1 MSKTPTS
8 KKSWLKISQ
17 NFEERWNIPSGIG
30 ADDGTHIFTEQS
42 SSVQDATIEIAKAQ
56 VVSMCLQWA
65 GLNTISCMCLLELMV
80 ETQKA
85 EFLVDGLYLKT
96 AFDEDVSDIPN
107 PVELPSR
114 NKKSIVCTGDS
125 AFPISTYTMKPFL

>member
-1 MSKTPTS
+1 
-8 KKSWLKISQ
+8 
-17 NFEERWNIPSGIG
+17 
-30 ADDGTHIFTEQS
+30 
-42 SSVQDATIEIAKAQ
+42 
-56 VVSMCLQWA
+56 
-65 GLNTISCMCLLELMV
+65 MCLLELMV

-114 NKKSIVCTGDS
+114 NKKTIVCTGDS